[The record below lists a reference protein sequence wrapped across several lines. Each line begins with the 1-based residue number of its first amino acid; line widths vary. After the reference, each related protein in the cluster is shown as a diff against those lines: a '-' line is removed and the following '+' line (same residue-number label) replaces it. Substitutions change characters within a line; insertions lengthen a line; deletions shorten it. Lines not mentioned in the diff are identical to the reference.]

1 MRIEPGRTMGL
12 NSNVKGS
19 DTVLESIQKQI
30 NKLRDQLKEID
41 ADEKLTLEQKNEQKE
56 LIHDQISNLRQQYS
70 QREMALIREQQKQ
83 NNKVKVFTEDQKE
96 TDAVALDRN
105 LAAMITA
112 DSTLSSLRTS
122 RKVKTKL
129 EAEENTI
136 DGEIKLDAERG
147 LGISEKVQQKNE
159 LTNKIQNVYDFLAD
173 DVKKT
178 QNEFDR
184 SKNED
189 KDNKDKRQEKHSGH
203 VDVSV

>member
-147 LGISEKVQQKNE
+147 LGVAEKVQQKNE
-159 LTNKIQNVYDFLAD
+159 LTSKIQNVYDFLAD

-189 KDNKDKRQEKHSGH
+189 KDNKDKRQEIHSGH